1 MNKLITIV
9 MSLLFLTSSEL
20 LAQPKTDWS
29 FDGQVQLRS
38 ELDGRDFSN
47 KTYPLSYASMRT
59 RLGLNA
65 NISDRIYLYVQA
77 QDSRIFGE
85 EPNVTTSIKNL
96 DLHQGHVR
104 LIEPL
109 NLPITV
115 QAGRFEMVYGTE
127 RFFGAG
133 NWTYTGRSF
142 DGVKFQYAGPVK
154 VDLFALSDYQGTA
167 YVTSAASSAYYYPEK
182 SDSGSS
188 IYGVWINSNKILD
201 NNVIDLF
208 TYYDIS
214 RKSTNGKDDDNKT
227 TTLGLNH
234 RGDYGPFSSLTEA
247 AFQTGKRGA
256 KDVSAYLVSIQGFYK
271 ISDLKLG
278 LGADLVSGTKP
289 SDSTKVNTFYCSYAT
304 SHRFYGYMDYFY
316 KSPST
321 TYNFGINDFYVTSIY
336 TPKDCDF
343 TFGANYHMLSSNVKN
358 SAGMSS
364 LGREL
369 DLTVSYNFL
378 KRTTITWGGS
388 LFSQG
393 NLMKSYF
400 NTAKISRENAGFWS
414 YVMITANF

>member
-1 MNKLITIV
+1 MIKLFST
-9 MSLLFLTSSEL
+9 LFAISFVIALSTF
-20 LAQPKTDWS
+20 AQNKTDWTI
-29 FDGQVQLRS
+29 DGQIQLRS

-96 DLHQGHVR
+96 DLHQGYVR

-256 KDVSAYLVSIQGFYK
+256 KDVSAYLFSIQGFYK

>member
-1 MNKLITIV
+1 MNRLITIV
-9 MSLLFLTSSEL
+9 MFLLFLTSSIL
-20 LAQPKTDWS
+20 FAQTKTNWS

-47 KTYPLSYASMRT
+47 KTYALSFASMRT

-77 QDSRIFGE
+77 QDSRVFGE
-85 EPNVTTSIKNL
+85 ESTVTTNIKNL
-96 DLHQGHVR
+96 DLHQGYVK
-104 LIEPL
+104 LVDPL
-109 NLPITV
+109 DLPITV
-115 QAGRFEMVYGTE
+115 QAGRFEMQYGTE

-133 NWTYTGRSF
+133 NWTYVGRSF

-167 YVTSAASSAYYYPEK
+167 YVPSAAPAAYNYPVK

-188 IYGVWINSNKILD
+188 IYGLWINSNKLVN

-214 RKSTNGKDDDNKT
+214 RKQTNGKDEDNKT
-227 TTLGLNH
+227 TTIGLNH
-234 RGDYGPFSSLTEA
+234 RGDYNRFSSITEA
-247 AFQTGKRGA
+247 AIQTGKRGA
-256 KDVSAYLVSIQGFYK
+256 KDVSAYLLSVQAFYK
-271 ISDLKLG
+271 ISNLKVG

-289 SDSTKVNTFYCSYAT
+289 SDSTKVNSFYSSYAT

-316 KSPST
+316 KSPSAS
-321 TYNFGINDFYVTSIY
+321 YNLGINDFYITSFY

-343 TFGANYHMLSSNVKN
+343 TFLANYHILGSNVKN
-358 SAGMSS
+358 SNGMSS

-369 DLTVSYNFL
+369 DVAVAYNFL
-378 KRTTITWGGS
+378 KKTTITWGGS
-388 LFSQG
+388 LFSNG

-400 NTAKISRENAGFWS
+400 NTARITRDDTAFWS